1 MNPPDDFADPPHK
14 QFMVARKIFPL
25 DDRDW
30 SDLSAPREGKDLS
43 LVLRRIE
50 RIRRLP
56 PHLSG
61 FFDAYSIIIEP
72 FISSTPPTSAPMWGP
87 IVFALQLF
95 IGSEWPL
102 LTSSQ
107 PHTSLALDTILELF
121 DDISDHLS
129 RLVVPHR
136 ALFEDEPVKLALP
149 LIYGD
154 IIKICLQI
162 IATTQPRWRLV
173 LRMNDRPCLELPTPA
188 PNSLSVQCRW
198 ISFLKSS
205 VFYASLGVSLGGVSV
220 LHLLRPPVIS
230 ALAASLF
237 CFDVPTFGC
246 RRSRTAIQGTK
257 SFVVL
262 DIARSTHLLNRSSL
276 TFLYTYTVRF
286 DAVNTVLAGLPLLCR
301 VDLMHSPCPLVPP
314 LGVFPRHVRHFS
326 FTPKPKVV
334 PPAVVQ
340 DPLVFDP
347 ADEEEVS
354 TVSTALHSI
363 LRQLKGTLETLD
375 VPIWC
380 FPLKRLRGIPWTR
393 LRILSL
399 RGYLPIDRRPTSA
412 ILGLFPHLESLEM
425 EVVRTDPSLIERP
438 QYLWVNSEEATFPSQ
453 LKHLSLIDVDPTDPI
468 FSHLPADLDSLS
480 IIDTRFRKY
489 GRNFVDPGYDRNYR
503 TWPTHTEIA
512 SILARLDLH
521 FQRERFLLPAPE
533 DFADA
538 LSPIRHTFSTL
549 CIEQPHWNGLPA
561 YSSSHRQ
568 SKARQKQWFDF
579 LDGWLTALSQHM
591 TALRRGSF
599 GFNPVGQRNFDRWQ
613 SFLLRTPS
621 GRSLGDSTPP
631 GFTQWHINELTDYDK
646 NFAEGDQDRYFYNE
660 PVENPHL
667 IRYSAWRDC

>member
-1 MNPPDDFADPPHK
+1 M
-14 QFMVARKIFPL
+14 Q
-25 DDRDW
+25 
-30 SDLSAPREGKDLS
+30 S
-43 LVLRRIE
+43 LE
-50 RIRRLP
+50 
-56 PHLSG
+56 
-61 FFDAYSIIIEP
+61 
-72 FISSTPPTSAPMWGP
+72 
-87 IVFALQLF
+87 
-95 IGSEWPL
+95 
-102 LTSSQ
+102 
-107 PHTSLALDTILELF
+107 
-121 DDISDHLS
+121 
-129 RLVVPHR
+129 
-136 ALFEDEPVKLALP
+136 
-149 LIYGD
+149 
-154 IIKICLQI
+154 
-162 IATTQPRWRLV
+162 
-173 LRMNDRPCLELPTPA
+173 
-188 PNSLSVQCRW
+188 
-198 ISFLKSS
+198 
-205 VFYASLGVSLGGVSV
+205 
-220 LHLLRPPVIS
+220 
-230 ALAASLF
+230 
-237 CFDVPTFGC
+237 
-246 RRSRTAIQGTK
+246 
-257 SFVVL
+257 
-262 DIARSTHLLNRSSL
+262 SL
-276 TFLYTYTVRF
+276 TFLYTYTVPF

-301 VDLMHSPCPLVPP
+301 VDVMHSPCPLVPP

-363 LRQLKGTLETLD
+363 LRQLQGTLETLD

-412 ILGLFPHLESLEM
+412 ILELFPHLESLEM

-453 LKHLSLIDVDPTDPI
+453 LKHLSLIDVDSTDPI

-480 IIDTRFRKY
+480 VIDTRFRKY

-512 SILARLDLH
+512 SIVSRNPHSFGGLTYLRISISTGQQSSRSYRSDEGYGPFYYFDFPLDVLHTLAAACPQLARLDLH

-538 LSPIRHTFSTL
+538 LSPIRHTLSTL

-561 YSSSHRQ
+561 YSPSHRR

-621 GRSLGDSTPP
+621 GRSLSDSTPP